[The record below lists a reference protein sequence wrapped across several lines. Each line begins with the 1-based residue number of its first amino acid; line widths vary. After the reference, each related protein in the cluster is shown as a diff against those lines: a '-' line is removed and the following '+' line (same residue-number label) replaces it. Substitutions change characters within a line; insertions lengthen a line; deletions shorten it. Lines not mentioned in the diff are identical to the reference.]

1 VVQGEWKVTPE
12 GSPAP
17 SKISIEFKDTKTS
30 ATNLQP
36 AQIDAAGKWTLN
48 IAKEQIPVGRY
59 NATAK
64 LEAPGGETAEGTLG
78 ASSVIKWTPD
88 SVISGPDVI
97 RLGNVFFRNEVKNG
111 KEPDTFVGTYTKKGE
126 ATDNGNTS
134 PMSGKI
140 EGTSSQKVISDTQA
154 AMRAEMS

>member
-1 VVQGEWKVTPE
+1 M
-12 GSPAP
+12 
-17 SKISIEFKDTKTS
+17 
-30 ATNLQP
+30 NLQP
-36 AQIDAAGKWTLN
+36 AQVAEDGKWTLN

-59 NATAK
+59 SVTAK

-78 ASSVIKWTPD
+78 NSSVIKWTPD